1 MSEPAFKT
9 AQYQF
14 AAHLRDPDANPAP
27 ADVEQRRMAIY
38 SNLIYKNIEGFVSG
52 AFPVLRQLLDDEQWH
67 AMVRDFVSRHI
78 SHSPYFLEIS
88 QEFLKYLQDE
98 RQPQPHD
105 PPFLLELA
113 HYEWVELALDV
124 SQEQLPVSLESVDY
138 LEAGPRVSPLAWCL
152 SYQYPVHL
160 IGPDYQPRQPPE
172 QPTFLIVY
180 RDRSDCVKFM
190 ESNAVT
196 VRLLSVLEEQLS
208 GRQALQQLAAEMQH
222 PEPQQL
228 IAAGEGL
235 LQKLHRADIL
245 YY

>member
-1 MSEPAFKT
+1 MSEPAFKA

-88 QEFLKYLQDE
+88 QEFLKYLQEE

-138 LEAGPRVSPLAWCL
+138 LEAEPRVSPLAWCL